1 MLQVFKNAFAL
12 PDLRKRILF
21 TLGILVLYQLAAHV
35 PVPGVNQAAL
45 QSLLQGQGATSAL
58 ANILNLLSG
67 GALSNFSVLA
77 MGVYPYI
84 TAQIIIQLLAGVIP
98 SLERMLREE
107 GSAGRKK
114 LETYTFLF
122 AIPMALLSAIG
133 QIRIFSSSG
142 SGEIIPGFGHRV
154 SADGGSA
161 GDDDGRHVL
170 CHLAGPVD
178 YRSKASGRVS
188 RSSSSAV
195 SWRAFR
201 RTSRSC
207 WPIRPRR
214 RLRWAPLSWSIVLTV
229 FVIVYVQE
237 GERRIPVQ
245 YGKRVRGRRVFGGGS
260 TFIPLKVNTAGMI
273 PLIFAQSLLV
283 LPAIIFQILAG
294 SPNPQIA
301 DFFNN
306 LAAAFSGGRH
316 SLSWLY
322 WLMYFALV
330 VGFTFFYTDVLM
342 QQQNMADTLQKQG
355 GFIPGIRP
363 GQRTQEY
370 IMAVS
375 RRITLVGALFLG
387 GIAVLPFFLTVL
399 DIIPNAMNMSILS
412 TGMLIVVGVVL
423 DTIRQLEAQLTM
435 RHYEGFSQVTRSRSR
450 RRGREQADTWQNISC
465 CLARRELAKA
475 HRLSA

>member
-1 MLQVFKNAFAL
+1 MLQVFRNAFAL

-21 TLGILVLYQLAAHV
+21 TLGILVMYQLAAHV

-133 QIRIFSSSG
+133 QIRIFSSG
-142 SGEIIPGFGHRV
+142 GQEIIPGFGTDFLPTAAV
-154 SADGGSA
+154 LATMTAGTFFAIWLGQLITEQGIGQGISIIIFGGI
-161 GDDDGRHVL
+161 
-170 CHLAGPVD
+170 
-178 YRSKASGRVS
+178 VS
-188 RSSSSAV
+188 RIPQNIAQLLADPLKAPIAV
-195 SWRAFR
+195 GAF
-201 RTSRSC
+201 
-207 WPIRPRR
+207 IIV
-214 RLRWAPLSWSIVLTV
+214 IVLTV

-294 SPNPQIA
+294 SPNPEIA
-301 DFFNN
+301 NFFNN
-306 LAAAFSGGRH
+306 LAQAFSGGRH
-316 SLSWLY
+316 SMSWIY
-322 WLMYFALV
+322 WFMMFALV

-363 GQRTQEY
+363 GQRTNEY

-435 RHYEGFSQVTRSRSR
+435 RHYEGFLR
-450 RRGREQADTWQNISC
+450 
-465 CLARRELAKA
+465 
-475 HRLSA
+475 

>member
-1 MLQVFKNAFAL
+1 MLQVFKNAFTL
-12 PDLRKRILF
+12 PDLRKRIIF

-45 QSLLQGQGATSAL
+45 QNLLQGQGATSAL

-67 GALSNFSVLA
+67 GALSSFSVLA

-107 GSAGRKK
+107 GTAGRQK

-133 QIRIFSSSG
+133 QIRIFSSG
-142 SGEIIPGFGHRV
+142 GGGEIIPGFGSQFLPTVAVLATMTAGTFFAIWLGQLITEQGIGQGISIIIFGGIVARIPQNIAQML
-154 SADGGSA
+154 ADPST
-161 GDDDGRHVL
+161 
-170 CHLAGPVD
+170 
-178 YRSKASGRVS
+178 
-188 RSSSSAV
+188 
-195 SWRAFR
+195 AFVAMI
-201 RTSRSC
+201 TFA
-207 WPIRPRR
+207 IV
-214 RLRWAPLSWSIVLTV
+214 IVLTV
-229 FVIVYVQE
+229 AVIVFVQE

-260 TFIPLKVNTAGMI
+260 TFIPLKVNMSGMI

-283 LPAIIFQILAG
+283 LPAIIFQIFAG
-294 SPNPQIA
+294 SPNPDVA
-301 DFFNN
+301 AFFNN
-306 LAAAFSGGRH
+306 LAQAFSGGRH
-316 SLSWLY
+316 SLSWIY
-322 WLMYFALV
+322 WLMMFLLV

-363 GQRTQEY
+363 GQRTSDY

-387 GIAVLPFFLTVL
+387 GIAVLPFFLTIL
-399 DIIPNAMNMSILS
+399 NLIPNAMNMSILS

-435 RHYEGFSQVTRSRSR
+435 RHYEGF
-450 RRGREQADTWQNISC
+450 
-465 CLARRELAKA
+465 LK
-475 HRLSA
+475 

>member
-1 MLQVFKNAFAL
+1 
-12 PDLRKRILF
+12 
-21 TLGILVLYQLAAHV
+21 
-35 PVPGVNQAAL
+35 
-45 QSLLQGQGATSAL
+45 
-58 ANILNLLSG
+58 
-67 GALSNFSVLA
+67 
-77 MGVYPYI
+77 
-84 TAQIIIQLLAGVIP
+84 
-98 SLERMLREE
+98 MLREE
-107 GSAGRKK
+107 GTAGRKK

-142 SGEIIPGFGHRV
+142 SGEIIPGFGTEFLPTAAVLATMTAGTFFAIWLGQLITEEGIGQGISIIIFGGIVARIPQNIAQLL
-154 SADGGSA
+154 AD
-161 GDDDGRHVL
+161 
-170 CHLAGPVD
+170 PT
-178 YRSKASGRVS
+178 KAPI
-188 RSSSSAV
+188 AV
-195 SWRAFR
+195 GAF
-201 RTSRSC
+201 
-207 WPIRPRR
+207 I
-214 RLRWAPLSWSIVLTV
+214 LVIVLTV

-387 GIAVLPFFLTVL
+387 GIAVLPFFLTLL

-423 DTIRQLEAQLTM
+423 DTVRQLEAQLTM
-435 RHYEGFSQVTRSRSR
+435 RHYEGF
-450 RRGREQADTWQNISC
+450 
-465 CLARRELAKA
+465 LK
-475 HRLSA
+475 

>member
-1 MLQVFKNAFAL
+1 MLQVFRNAFAL
-12 PDLRKRILF
+12 PDLRKRLLF
-21 TLGILVLYQLAAHV
+21 TIGILVLYQLAAHV
-35 PVPGVNQAAL
+35 PVPGVNKQAL
-45 QSLLQGQGATSAL
+45 ESLLAGQGGVSAL
-58 ANILNLLSG
+58 ANVLNLLSG

-107 GSAGRKK
+107 GTAGRKK

-133 QIRIFSSSG
+133 QIRIFSSG
-142 SGEIIPGFGHRV
+142 GGEIIPGFGTDFLPTVAVLATMTAGTFFAIWLGQLITEQGIGQGISIIIFGGIVARIPQNIMQLLADPSTALV
-154 SADGGSA
+154 SLITFA
-161 GDDDGRHVL
+161 
-170 CHLAGPVD
+170 
-178 YRSKASGRVS
+178 
-188 RSSSSAV
+188 AV
-195 SWRAFR
+195 
-201 RTSRSC
+201 
-207 WPIRPRR
+207 
-214 RLRWAPLSWSIVLTV
+214 IVLTV
-229 FVIVYVQE
+229 AVIVYVQE

-260 TFIPLKVNTAGMI
+260 TFIPLKVNMSGMI

-294 SPNPQIA
+294 SPNPEIA
-301 DFFNN
+301 NFFNN
-306 LAAAFSGGRH
+306 LAQAFSGGRH
-316 SLSWLY
+316 AMSWMY
-322 WLMYFALV
+322 WLMMFALV

-399 DIIPNAMNMSILS
+399 NLIPNAMNMSILS

-435 RHYEGFSQVTRSRSR
+435 RHYEGF
-450 RRGREQADTWQNISC
+450 
-465 CLARRELAKA
+465 LK
-475 HRLSA
+475 

>member
-1 MLQVFKNAFAL
+1 MLQVFRNAFAL

-35 PVPGVNQAAL
+35 PVPGVNQQAL
-45 QSLLQGQGATSAL
+45 QQLLEGQGATSAL

-107 GSAGRKK
+107 GTAGRKK
-114 LETYTFLF
+114 LETYTFIL

-133 QIRIFSSSG
+133 QIRIFSSG
-142 SGEIIPGFGHRV
+142 GQEIIPGFGAEFLPTAAV
-154 SADGGSA
+154 LATMTAGTFFAIWLGQLITEEGIGQGISIIIFGGI
-161 GDDDGRHVL
+161 
-170 CHLAGPVD
+170 
-178 YRSKASGRVS
+178 VS
-188 RSSSSAV
+188 RIPQNVAQLLADPTKAPV
-195 SWRAFR
+195 ALAAF
-201 RTSRSC
+201 
-207 WPIRPRR
+207 IIV
-214 RLRWAPLSWSIVLTV
+214 IVLTV

-260 TFIPLKVNTAGMI
+260 TFIPLKVNMSGMI

-301 DFFNN
+301 EFFSN

-316 SLSWLY
+316 SLSWMY
-322 WLMYFALV
+322 WLMMFLLV

-342 QQQNMADTLQKQG
+342 QQQNMADSLQKQG

-423 DTIRQLEAQLTM
+423 DTVRQLEAQLTM
-435 RHYEGFSQVTRSRSR
+435 RHYEGF
-450 RRGREQADTWQNISC
+450 
-465 CLARRELAKA
+465 LK
-475 HRLSA
+475 

>member
-45 QSLLQGQGATSAL
+45 QSLLQGQSATSAL

-107 GSAGRKK
+107 GTAGRKK

-142 SGEIIPGFGHRV
+142 SGEIIPGFGVEFLPTVAVLATMTAGTFFAIWLGQLITEEGIGQGISIIIFGGIVARIPQNV
-154 SADGGSA
+154 TQLLAD
-161 GDDDGRHVL
+161 
-170 CHLAGPVD
+170 PT
-178 YRSKASGRVS
+178 KAPI
-188 RSSSSAV
+188 AV
-195 SWRAFR
+195 GAF
-201 RTSRSC
+201 
-207 WPIRPRR
+207 I
-214 RLRWAPLSWSIVLTV
+214 LVIILTV

-301 DFFNN
+301 SFFNT
-306 LAAAFSGGRH
+306 LAAAFSGGRQ
-316 SLSWLY
+316 SLSFLY
-322 WLMYFALV
+322 WLMYFLLV

-387 GIAVLPFFLTVL
+387 GIAVLPFFLTEL

-435 RHYEGFSQVTRSRSR
+435 RHYEGF
-450 RRGREQADTWQNISC
+450 
-465 CLARRELAKA
+465 LK
-475 HRLSA
+475 